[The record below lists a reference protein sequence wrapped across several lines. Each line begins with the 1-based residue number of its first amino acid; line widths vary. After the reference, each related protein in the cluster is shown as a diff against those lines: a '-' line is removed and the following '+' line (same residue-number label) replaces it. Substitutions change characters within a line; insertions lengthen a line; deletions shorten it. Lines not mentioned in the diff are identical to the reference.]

1 MKKINI
7 GIQMYSVRDDL
18 AKDFEGTLRK
28 VREMGYDYVEF
39 AGYYGG
45 YTDGKKLKALL
56 DEIGLKSVSV
66 HQGPDMF
73 LEQGQKAYD
82 FFRDYGVKYIVIP
95 WYDGSKLPGNAAW
108 EETKKLFTKISDEAK
123 QNGMSLLYHNHDFEF
138 TKVGDEYQYDIMF
151 RDLNGH
157 LDPEPDTCWMKHGG
171 VNPAEYIRKY
181 GDRINVVHL
190 KDLTYVDGEG
200 KPAYALIGDDGSEHF
215 IRYDRGGIAPRHS
228 EVLGIELGE
237 SSPLFDIEISAE
249 KSSPYSRAAQNELAL
264 SFFKAGFFDP
274 HKASEALS
282 CLDMMDFDRKAQV
295 IGRIRRDRDA
305 YLRRTLTQMMGT
317 AAAAASDR
325 GSPGN
330 GNVASD
336 ERTGH
341 AESTAT
347 RNARRNFA
355 VGAEP

>member
-28 VREMGYDYVEF
+28 VREMGYDYIEF

-200 KPAYALIGDDGSEHF
+200 KPAYALIGDDGSE
-215 IRYDRGGIAPRHS
+215 AKQ
-228 EVLGIELGE
+228 GE
-237 SSPLFDIEISAE
+237 AE
-249 KSSPYSRAAQNELAL
+249 KKTVVLVPLGRGINDFGSIL
-264 SFFKAGFFDP
+264 
-274 HKASEALS
+274 EA
-282 CLDMMDFDRKAQV
+282 C
-295 IGRIRRDRDA
+295 
-305 YLRRTLTQMMGT
+305 
-317 AAAAASDR
+317 SD
-325 GSPGN
+325 N
-330 GNVASD
+330 NVEYAIVEQD
-336 ERTGH
+336 NFTGITPLEGM
-341 AESTAT
+341 AES
-347 RNARRNFA
+347 RRYLKDTF
-355 VGAEP
+355 GL

>member
-108 EETKKLFTKISDEAK
+108 EETKKLFTRISDEAK

-151 RDLNGH
+151 RD
-157 LDPEPDTCWMKHGG
+157 PS
-171 VNPAEYIRKY
+171 V
-181 GDRINVVHL
+181 
-190 KDLTYVDGEG
+190 
-200 KPAYALIGDDGSEHF
+200 
-215 IRYDRGGIAPRHS
+215 
-228 EVLGIELGE
+228 
-237 SSPLFDIEISAE
+237 
-249 KSSPYSRAAQNELAL
+249 
-264 SFFKAGFFDP
+264 
-274 HKASEALS
+274 
-282 CLDMMDFDRKAQV
+282 
-295 IGRIRRDRDA
+295 
-305 YLRRTLTQMMGT
+305 
-317 AAAAASDR
+317 
-325 GSPGN
+325 
-330 GNVASD
+330 
-336 ERTGH
+336 
-341 AESTAT
+341 
-347 RNARRNFA
+347 
-355 VGAEP
+355 